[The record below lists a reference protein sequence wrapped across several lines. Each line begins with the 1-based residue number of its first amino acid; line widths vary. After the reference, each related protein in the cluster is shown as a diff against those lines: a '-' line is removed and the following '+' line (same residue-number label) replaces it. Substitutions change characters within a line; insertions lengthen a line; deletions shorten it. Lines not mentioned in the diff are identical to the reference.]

1 MRVDKEFKRKH
12 NLPQHT
18 MKVSKTA
25 RGSTIDI
32 GNKFVTM
39 VVTANNKRGKYIP
52 YELKNNKDSNHNSMV
67 FMFNN

>member
-12 NLPQHT
+12 NLPKNT
-18 MKVSKTA
+18 MKVSKTE

-39 VVTANNKRGKYIP
+39 VAVDNNKIGNFIP
-52 YELKNNKDSNHNSMV
+52 YKLKNNKDSNHNSMV
-67 FMFNN
+67 FMFDK